1 MNKYKILKV
10 GRVVAGLAALLLFSL
25 IFLLPENSLGVAA
38 KWQFLPTA
46 LKTAAG
52 AGIAAIAVLAF
63 FLILTLLFGRVYCS
77 FICPL
82 GIFQDIAGRLSRLV
96 KFPRRKK
103 TYSPNHRRLR
113 YYMLALLVAAVILGV
128 AVPLGLFG
136 PFAIFGRFNAAVVK
150 PIFNWINNFMVDNA
164 WFESLYPLKN
174 KPFSLPLLLVG
185 GFSAFA
191 VFIAAFFRGR
201 IFCNTLCPVGAVLGL
216 LSKISWFKV
225 KLNEARCVS
234 CGKCAK
240 VCKADCIDIKNRI
253 VDNERCVACFN
264 CTTVCNFDALSY
276 TSIKDRKVEV
286 DSDPEKNKQGLSRRD
301 FLAIGGSALVGAAVV
316 PKILRSGTPAKHAV
330 MPPGAMSLDH
340 FTSKCTACQLCVSN
354 CPGRVLKPAALEYG
368 IGGFMQPRLD
378 FDSGMCEF
386 ECSNCSNVCPNGA
399 LQPLKLEDKKQVQIG
414 LAEYFQKRCVVVTD
428 RTYCGA
434 CAEHCPTGAVHMVDW
449 EEGLTIPKVE
459 QELCIGCGACEF
471 ICPVK
476 PQKAIIVAG
485 KTVHGKAKKGK
496 SKQVTNHL
504 EGQDFPF

>member
-1 MNKYKILKV
+1 MNKYKIIKIS
-10 GRVVAGLAALLLFSL
+10 RVVAGLAVLLLFFL
-25 IFLLPENSLGVAA
+25 IFLLPENSLGPAA
-38 KWQFLPTA
+38 KWQFLPS
-46 LKTAAG
+46 LLRTAAG
-52 AGIAAIAVLAF
+52 AGIAAVATLAV
-63 FLILTLLFGRVYCS
+63 FLVLTLLFGRVYCS

-82 GIFQDIAGRLSRLV
+82 GIFQDIAGRLAKLV
-96 KFPRRKK
+96 KLPRSKK
-103 TYSPNHRRLR
+103 TYTPNHHRLR
-113 YYMLALLVAAVILGV
+113 YSVLVLLVTAAVFGV

-136 PFAIFGRFNAAVVK
+136 PFAAFGRFNAAVVK
-150 PIFNWINNFMVDNA
+150 PVFNWINNFMVDNA

-174 KPFSLPLLLVG
+174 KPFSLPLLFVG
-185 GFSAFA
+185 GLSALV
-191 VFIAAFFRGR
+191 VFVAAFFRGR
-201 IFCNTLCPVGAVLGL
+201 IFCNTLCPAGALLGL
-216 LSKISWFKV
+216 LAKTSWFKV
-225 KLNEARCVS
+225 KLDEIRCVS

-240 VCKADCIDIKNRI
+240 VCKAGCIDIKNRI

-264 CTTVCNFDALSY
+264 CATVCNFGAISY
-276 TSIKDRKVEV
+276 THNKNQKNEV
-286 DSDPEKNKQGLSRRD
+286 GSEPEKNKQGLSRRD

-316 PKILRSGTPAKHAV
+316 PKLLRSISPAKHAV
-330 MPPGAMSLDH
+330 MPPGALNLDH

-354 CPGRVLKPAALEYG
+354 CPGKVLKPAALEYG

-386 ECSNCSNVCPNGA
+386 ECNTCSNICPNEA
-399 LQPLKLEDKKQVQIG
+399 LVPLKLEDKKLVQIG
-414 LAEYFQKRCVVVTD
+414 LAEYFSKRCVVVTD

-476 PQKAIIVAG
+476 PSKAIIVSG
-485 KTVHGKAKKGK
+485 KTVHGKARKGK

-504 EGQDFPF
+504 KGQDFPF